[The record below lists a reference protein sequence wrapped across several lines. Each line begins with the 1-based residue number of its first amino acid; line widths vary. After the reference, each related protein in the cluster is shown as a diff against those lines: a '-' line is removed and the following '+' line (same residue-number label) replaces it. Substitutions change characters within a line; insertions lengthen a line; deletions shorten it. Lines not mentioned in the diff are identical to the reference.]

1 MIVIIAAIIIITNT
15 DDFRNLQ
22 CGLKIVAK
30 TKSDTNCN
38 GNENLYCK
46 LTSIATF
53 DIVFS

>member
-30 TKSDTNCN
+30 TKSDKKCN
-38 GNENLYCK
+38 GNETNY
-46 LTSIATF
+46 T
-53 DIVFS
+53 VN

>member
-30 TKSDTNCN
+30 TKSDKTVM
-38 GNENLYCK
+38 EMKQTIL
-46 LTSIATF
+46 
-53 DIVFS
+53 